1 MSYPRD
7 RVFTIVG
14 QQIVASRLMVAGCT
28 QCTLAGFHRLARHV
42 QPFSGTELFLAADV
56 FTVEWRVMENTAIP
70 QHQPLVHHKP
80 FAPRHYVAG

>member
-1 MSYPRD
+1 MSYPGD

-14 QQIVASRLMVAGCT
+14 
-28 QCTLAGFHRLARHV
+28 